1 MTETVQFRI
10 QLPLPLR
17 DRFKTLCL
25 RGNVTMTE
33 KVVQMID
40 REVMGQAS
48 PSPSASSKITTL
60 NDDRLIARVV
70 DASDRL
76 GGAAHELSTTLHR
89 SLDDFSTKLLRMIPK
104 PITAGH
110 LAEQNERFAKQDQQR
125 LSTLLE
131 KVEQLGARITSTV
144 ERGQALMLEA
154 NATKYRLRQAAGT
167 GVGLGFVT
175 AALLLWAISGT
186 SFARSLAI
194 ALTGGD
200 SDWQAAT
207 LIAGNGSPLRM
218 ELMSETVALLRDRD
232 FAKSYRVCIDR
243 AKAAKHNFKCTVGF
257 TRLLEVQ

>member
-10 QLPLPLR
+10 QLPLTLR

-25 RGNVTMTE
+25 RSNVTMTD

-40 REVMGQAS
+40 REVMGQAA

-89 SLDDFSTKLLRMIPK
+89 SLDEFSTKLLRMIPK

-125 LSTLLE
+125 LAIMLE
-131 KVEQLGARITSTV
+131 KVAALSERISTTV
-144 ERGQALMLEA
+144 ERGQANMLEA
-154 NATKYRLRQAAGT
+154 NAAKYRLRQAVGA
-167 GVGLGFVT
+167 GVGVGF
-175 AALLLWAISGT
+175 AAAAILLWTISGT
-186 SFARSLAI
+186 SPARSLAI

-207 LIAGNGSPLRM
+207 LIAGDGSPLRTEM
-218 ELMSETVALLRDRD
+218 MSETVALLRDPD
-232 FAKSYRVCIDR
+232 FAKSYSACIDR
-243 AKAAKHNFKCTVGF
+243 AKVTKHNFKCTVRF
-257 TRLLEVQ
+257 TRLLEVK